1 MKLKNDLINLGYEK
15 DLINNVLNNIDIE
28 ESNEIL
34 EKEYQKE
41 YKKLSKKY
49 NGKEL
54 EAKLKYNLYK
64 KGFNLSN
71 IEKIINNY

>member
-15 DLINNVLNNIDIE
+15 DLINSVLNNIDIE